1 MMFTE
6 EQLRVARDRRAGIV
20 GEIEQLERRRARIAE
35 SLAQIEEQLRASEE
49 DKALL
54 DRVIGR
60 LEGWA
65 RAGK

>member
-1 MMFTE
+1 MFTE